1 MLARLC
7 PVTIQLAANRPI
19 ASGRAFGV
27 SIANVIPVDVE
38 ELYRAQWH
46 AMVRLAALLVD
57 DVGSAEDVV
66 QDAFIGLHRRAGQLR
81 SADAALAYLRTS
93 IVNGLRSVLRRR
105 QVARRHLRLVQAQ
118 PGVQV
123 VAPADQPLI
132 VADENR
138 ELIAAVR
145 LLPRRQREVLIL
157 KYWSHL
163 SDAEIAANLGVSVS
177 TVKST
182 ASRGID
188 ALESR
193 LGGSQ

>member
-1 MLARLC
+1 
-7 PVTIQLAANRPI
+7 VTIQLVVSLPGAN
-19 ASGRAFGV
+19 GRVFSSSTAGV
-27 SIANVIPVDVE
+27 MTVDIE
-38 ELYRAQWH
+38 ELYRKQWH

-93 IVNGLRSVLRRR
+93 IVNGSRSVLRRR
-105 QVARRHLRLVQAQ
+105 QVARRHWRTVQGQ
-118 PGVQV
+118 SDERI
-123 VAPADQPLI
+123 VAPADQPLV
-132 VADENR
+132 VADEHR
-138 ELIAAVR
+138 ELLAAVR

-157 KYWSHL
+157 KYWSQL
-163 SDAEIAANLGVSVS
+163 SDAEIAANLGVSVG

-182 ASRGID
+182 ASRGVD

-193 LGGSQ
+193 LGAWP

>member
-93 IVNGLRSVLRRR
+93 IVNGSRSVLRRR